1 MIQTEYY
8 LKHKDETCGLMWI
21 DPDDGK
27 LLRFSA
33 KNPALQ
39 TPRE

>member
-21 DPDDGK
+21 DPVTPDTVCRK
-27 LLRFSA
+27 SVRHS
-33 KNPALQ
+33 LQ
-39 TPRE
+39 IAIK